1 MVRNWKRCESAGKG
15 KGAELLFF
23 SFSWRSLSPCGQ
35 MCSEEKTGSQHS
47 SFQVDY
53 VLWNLSLE
61 NWFLFN
67 SLVLSWQS
75 TGKEESLLKSL
86 SMGKKQKRNKRQRN
100 SRTARDQELDNLE
113 SEILTT
119 KQERRK
125 SDPLGFNIRP
135 QLFFG
140 VVAFNRGSWN

>member
-1 MVRNWKRCESAGKG
+1 
-15 KGAELLFF
+15 
-23 SFSWRSLSPCGQ
+23 

-100 SRTARDQELDNLE
+100 SRTARDQELDYLE

-125 SDPLGFNIRP
+125 SDHLDSTSDHNCSLVWLLSTEGVGIR
-135 QLFFG
+135 
-140 VVAFNRGSWN
+140 